1 MGPQEAD
8 AGVDVSFK
16 DGKYEGSIMWDKTT
30 FYKGSWNFGAFE
42 GGSITMKV
50 DLKKKTVNFTIN

>member
-1 MGPQEAD
+1 
-8 AGVDVSFK
+8 
-16 DGKYEGSIMWDKTT
+16 MWDKTT

-42 GGSITMKV
+42 GGTITMKV